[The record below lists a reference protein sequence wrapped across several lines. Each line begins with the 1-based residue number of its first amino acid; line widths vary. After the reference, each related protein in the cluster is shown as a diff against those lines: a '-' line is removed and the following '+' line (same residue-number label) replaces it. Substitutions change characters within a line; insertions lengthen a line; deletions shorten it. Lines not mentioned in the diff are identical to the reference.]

1 LEINSMKLLI
11 IFSILFVFLLIPIQ
25 NSFSELEISTNTQV
39 YSPEHTLQVY
49 GTGLPGENLILRL
62 FAPDE
67 SITKFDQIQTDSDG
81 NFNHQLL
88 TWPVPSSGVPFG
100 TYTVEVLSTEQNGL
114 SKKIDIKFSSTTELI
129 SVAIEKQIDTIVF
142 APESGALHQSFRVF
156 IQTTRDGL
164 NIGNNPV
171 TLLGNSMIHL
181 PDGSSLSLKHYF
193 KTLYAGVYYFDFTPQ
208 QQGTHIF
215 QISVFSDGVT
225 SKGFAATHVL
235 SQNLGG
241 INKQIIKL
249 NSILDDT
256 SDELN
261 TLKSEINGFDKT
273 LLMASD
279 KIDSSTGSIAI
290 SVDSISEA
298 SSQLNSLLFPIIASI
313 GIIVALQIT
322 IIARRR

>member
-1 LEINSMKLLI
+1 MKLLFTLAI
-11 IFSILFVFLLIPIQ
+11 VFAFLLIPTQ
-25 NSFSELEISTNTQV
+25 NSFSELDLSTNALV

-67 SITKFDQIQTDSDG
+67 SITKFDQVQTDSDG
-81 NFNHQLL
+81 NFNYQLL
-88 TWPVPSSGVPFG
+88 TWPTPSSGVPFG

-129 SVAIEKQIDTIVF
+129 SVAIEKQIDTVVF
-142 APESGALHQSFRVF
+142 APESGALNQSFRVF

-164 NIGNNPV
+164 NIGNDPV
-171 TLLGNSMIHL
+171 VLLGNSMIHL
-181 PDGSSLSLKHYF
+181 PDGSSLSLKQYF
-193 KTLYAGVYYFDFTPQ
+193 KTLYAGVYYFDFTPV

-249 NSILDDT
+249 NSILDET
-256 SDELN
+256 SNELD

>member
-1 LEINSMKLLI
+1 MKLLVVL
-11 IFSILFVFLLIPIQ
+11 SIVFVVLLIPVQ
-25 NSFSELEISTNTQV
+25 DSFSELELSTNAQV

-67 SITKFDQIQTDSDG
+67 SITKFDQVQTDSDG
-81 NFNHQLL
+81 NFNYQLL
-88 TWPVPSSGVPFG
+88 TWPVPSHGVPYG
-100 TYTVEVLSTEQNGL
+100 TYVVEVLSTEQNGL

-129 SVAIEKQIDTIVF
+129 SVAIERQIDTVVF
-142 APESGALHQSFRVF
+142 APDSGALNQSFRVF

-164 NIGNNPV
+164 NIGNDPM

-181 PDGSSLSLKHYF
+181 PDGSSLPLKHYF
-193 KTLYAGVYYFDFTPQ
+193 KTLYAGVYYFDFTPN
-208 QQGTHIF
+208 QQGTHVF
-215 QISVFSDGVT
+215 QISVFNEGVT

-235 SQNLGG
+235 SQDLGG
-241 INKQIIKL
+241 INKQITKL
-249 NSILDDT
+249 NSVLGDT
-256 SDELN
+256 SNQLEV
-261 TLKSEINGFDKT
+261 LKSEIKGFDET
-273 LLMASD
+273 LLTASD
-279 KIDSSTGSIAI
+279 KIDSSTGTIAI
-290 SVDSISEA
+290 SVESISEA